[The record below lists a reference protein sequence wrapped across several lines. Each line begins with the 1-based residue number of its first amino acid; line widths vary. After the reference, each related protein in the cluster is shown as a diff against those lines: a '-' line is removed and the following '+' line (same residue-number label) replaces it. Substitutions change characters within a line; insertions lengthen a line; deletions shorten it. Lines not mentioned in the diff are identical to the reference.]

1 MDEKNISSVLEKWNL
16 VAKTRKQLENIE
28 EALKIKIKTF
38 MKERNWDKYFD
49 EDSKI
54 NITISIQKRQN
65 MDKEQLKNMLTEAQ
79 LLQIMT
85 ESSFE
90 KMTIMTPEA
99 RERMKKYVKKK

>member
-1 MDEKNISSVLEKWNL
+1 MDEKNISSVLDKWNL